1 VACYVG
7 EIRAFGT
14 QFVPSGWVEC
24 DGRELPRTTYSD
36 LFSAIGL
43 AYGGGITTFR
53 VPDLRRRVP
62 IHAGVGPGLTSR
74 NLGDMG
80 GTQTVGLTAATLPLH
95 SHTTNACSNPKVV
108 SGVPVVD
115 NSLCKTNA
123 PAYAPSISVHN
134 TALDAS
140 VIGPTGESLPHDN
153 MMPYVELR
161 FCIALQ
167 GDIP

>member
-1 VACYVG
+1 MACYVG

-24 DGRELPRTTYSD
+24 DGRELSRTTYPD
-36 LFSAIGL
+36 LFSDIGL

-53 VPDLRRRVP
+53 VPDLRGRVP
-62 IHAGVGPGLTSR
+62 IHAGVGPGLTPR

-80 GTQTVGLTAATLPLH
+80 GTQTVGLAAASLPLH
-95 SHTTNACSNPKVV
+95 SHSANGCSNPKVS
-108 SGVPVVD
+108 SGVPAVD

-123 PAYAPSISVHN
+123 PAYAPSTSAHN
-134 TALDAS
+134 TSFDVS
-140 VIGPTGESLPHDN
+140 VIGSTGGSLPHDN